1 VARAARGARAARA
14 LAVPPVAGLA
24 TDVSEAASAARDLPP
39 LVVLGVMSGTS
50 LDGVDTVTVRL
61 ERRDGRLVWD
71 VLDRSATP
79 YPTEL
84 RERLKASIDPA
95 RSGIVLITE
104 LHQQVGQVY
113 AEVVAAAQRAAAQN
127 AAAKNAGVQK
137 AAPQNAAAQNAGV
150 QPGAALGSSQTGHEG
165 TIDLVALSGQ
175 TIFHIPRPDAER
187 GWGVKSTFQIG
198 EPAVVTER
206 CRVTTVSEFR
216 QSDIAAG
223 GQGAPLVSFSDHLL
237 YSEPGVGRA
246 VLNLGGIANFTYLPA
261 DGDSAGVVA
270 FDTGPASCIIDEAMQ
285 RFLGEERDDG
295 GRVAAAGSVD
305 AAGLQRLLDDPYF
318 SLVIPKTTGREVFYL
333 DAALA
338 RGWPSGDLPAT
349 PDLIASLTALTA
361 LSVAGAA
368 AVELVPLGLDEVL
381 VAGGGARNDELM
393 RLLRDLLPVP
403 TRTFAE
409 LGFDDKDRE
418 TLAMAVMGY
427 MAVHGEPNVL
437 PSATGASGPVV
448 AGKVGRPARFA

>member
-1 VARAARGARAARA
+1 MAPLAAR
-14 LAVPPVAGLA
+14 LA
-24 TDVSEAASAARDLPP
+24 TDVSGATAAPPDLPA

-61 ERRDGRLVWD
+61 ERSGGRLAWD

-79 YPTEL
+79 YPVEV

-113 AEVVAAAQRAAAQN
+113 AEVVAAAQRVAE
-127 AAAKNAGVQK
+127 
-137 AAPQNAAAQNAGV
+137 PR
-150 QPGAALGSSQTGHEG
+150 GA
-165 TIDLVALSGQ
+165 IDLVALSGQ
-175 TIFHIPRPDAER
+175 TIFHIPRPDPER
-187 GWGVKSTFQIG
+187 GWSVKSTFQIG
-198 EPAVVTER
+198 EAAVVTER

-261 DGDSAGVVA
+261 DGDAAGVVA

-285 RFLGEERDDG
+285 RFVGEERDDG

-305 AAGLQRLLDDPYF
+305 AAGVQRLLADPYF

-333 DAALA
+333 DAALE
-338 RGWPSGDLPAT
+338 RGWPSGDLPST

-361 LSVAGAA
+361 LSIAGAA
-368 AVELVPLGLDEVL
+368 AVELVPRGLDEVL

-393 RLLRDLLPVP
+393 RLLRDLLAVP
-403 TRTFAE
+403 TRTFAD

-448 AGKVGRPARFA
+448 AGKVGRPARV

>member
-1 VARAARGARAARA
+1 MSGATAA
-14 LAVPPVAGLA
+14 PP
-24 TDVSEAASAARDLPP
+24 DLPA

-61 ERRDGRLVWD
+61 ERSGGRLVWD

-79 YPTEL
+79 YPVEV

-113 AEVVAAAQRAAAQN
+113 AEVVASAQRAAAERT
-127 AAAKNAGVQK
+127 
-137 AAPQNAAAQNAGV
+137 
-150 QPGAALGSSQTGHEG
+150 GAMRHGAVTGQG
-165 TIDLVALSGQ
+165 GAIDLVALSGQ
-175 TIFHIPRPDAER
+175 TIFHIPRPDPER
-187 GWGVKSTFQIG
+187 GWSVKSTLQIG
-198 EPAVVTER
+198 EAAVVTER

-261 DGDSAGVVA
+261 DGDAAGVVA

-285 RFLGEERDDG
+285 RFVGEERDDG
-295 GRVAAAGSVD
+295 GRVAAAGTVD
-305 AAGLQRLLDDPYF
+305 AAGVQRLLADPYF

-333 DAALA
+333 DAALE
-338 RGWPSGDLPAT
+338 RGWPSGDLPST

-361 LSVAGAA
+361 LSITGAA
-368 AVELVPLGLDEVL
+368 AVELVPRGLDEVL

-409 LGFDDKDRE
+409 LGFDEKDRE

-437 PSATGASGPVV
+437 PSATGASRPVV
-448 AGKVGRPARFA
+448 AGKVGRPARV

>member
-1 VARAARGARAARA
+1 VNEVAQT
-14 LAVPPVAGLA
+14 VP
-24 TDVSEAASAARDLPP
+24 DLPP

-61 ERRDGRLVWD
+61 ERRGGRLVWD

-84 RERLKASIDPA
+84 RERLKASIDPH
-95 RSGIVLITE
+95 RSGIVLVTE
-104 LHQQVGQVY
+104 LHQEVGQVY
-113 AEVVAAAQRAAAQN
+113 AAVVAAAQRAA
-127 AAAKNAGVQK
+127 
-137 AAPQNAAAQNAGV
+137 
-150 QPGAALGSSQTGHEG
+150 GSSAGHVG
-165 TIDLVALSGQ
+165 PIDIVALSGQ
-175 TIFHIPRPDAER
+175 TIFHIPRPDPAR
-187 GWGVKSTFQIG
+187 GWSVKSTLQIG
-198 EPAVVTER
+198 EAAVVTER

-261 DGDSAGVVA
+261 DGDPAGVVA

-285 RFLGEERDDG
+285 RFVGEERDDG

-305 AAGLQRLLDDPYF
+305 AAGVQRLLDDPYF
-318 SLVIPKTTGREVFYL
+318 ALVIPKTTGREVFYL
-333 DAALA
+333 DAALE

-349 PDLIASLTALTA
+349 PDLIATLTALTA

-368 AVELVPLGLDEVL
+368 TVELVPRGLDEVL

-448 AGKVGRPARFA
+448 AGKIGRPARAG